1 MAATLETIYDANNLT
16 TKSRAERVAT
26 LTAAA
31 RQSGRALAL
40 ALDIA
45 DRLDALAVE
54 ALALSTLGPAVTV
67 GARGRAAGMVSRYQ
81 LASSWPCR
89 RAGIA

>member
-1 MAATLETIYDANNLT
+1 MRPILETLYDASDLN

-26 LTAAA
+26 LTASA
-31 RQSGRALAL
+31 RQCGRAL

-54 ALALSTLGPAVTV
+54 ALALSTLGAAVTV
-67 GARGRAAGMVSRYQ
+67 GARGRAAGMVMRLHADAAAIRQ
-81 LASSWPCR
+81 LE
-89 RAGIA
+89 G